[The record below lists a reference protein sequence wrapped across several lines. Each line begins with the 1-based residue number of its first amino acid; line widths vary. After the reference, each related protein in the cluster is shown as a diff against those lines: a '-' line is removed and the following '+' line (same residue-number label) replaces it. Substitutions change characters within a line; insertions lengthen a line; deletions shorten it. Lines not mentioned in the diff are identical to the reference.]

1 VEGEK
6 STMETGASF
15 LFKNKAF
22 PVFSTEKN
30 LKNSY
35 ITKESTVLSEFM
47 IKGTL
52 CQTSSRKGLK
62 KICKKLYPSIINC
75 NLLLP

>member
-1 VEGEK
+1 MEGEK

-47 IKGTL
+47 IKGTF
-52 CQTSSRKGLK
+52 SAK
-62 KICKKLYPSIINC
+62 
-75 NLLLP
+75 